1 MAPPEPGNSNTLAH
15 TAAAVERGAPIH
27 RVEQKRRL
35 EAIAEVS
42 AGVAHELRNPLF
54 GISSAAQLLRF
65 RAKDDPVIEK
75 SVGRILR
82 EVERL
87 NRMVASL
94 LEFARPSPAVLVA
107 GDPDAIWDDVL
118 EEERKRIESRSIHM
132 VRKRAKRHARVAL
145 DADRIAQLF
154 INVLDNA
161 VDASADGA
169 TISLG
174 TEMLDDGAWR
184 CRLKNGGPALASDQ
198 VSRVFEM
205 FYSTKAGHM
214 GVGLTLCQRI
224 IEEHGGTIA
233 LDSTADNGTTLTI
246 VLPPHP

>member
-1 MAPPEPGNSNTLAH
+1 MASPEPGSTHTPAQ
-15 TAAAVERGAPIH
+15 TAAAVERAAPIQ
-27 RVEQKRRL
+27 RVDEKRRL

-42 AGVAHELRNPLF
+42 AGVAHELRNPLV

-65 RAKDDPVIEK
+65 RSTDDPVVEK

-87 NRMVASL
+87 NRMVTSL
-94 LEFARPSPAVLVA
+94 LEFARPSLTVLVA

-118 EEERKRIESRSIHM
+118 ERERERIESRSLHV

-145 DADRIAQLF
+145 DADRVAQLF

-161 VDASADGA
+161 VDASPDGA
-169 TISLG
+169 AIALG
-174 TEMLDDGAWR
+174 TELLDDGAWR
-184 CRLKNGGPALASDQ
+184 CRLKNGGPALGSDQ
-198 VSRVFEM
+198 LSKVFEII
-205 FYSTKAGHM
+205 YTTKAGHT
-214 GVGLTLCQRI
+214 GIGLTLCQRI

-233 LDSTADNGTTLTI
+233 LESTADAGTMLTI
-246 VLPPHP
+246 VLPPHR

>member
-1 MAPPEPGNSNTLAH
+1 MASPEPGKSNTPAQ
-15 TAAAVERGAPIH
+15 TAGAVERAAPMH

-42 AGVAHELRNPLF
+42 AGVAHELRNPLL

-65 RAKDDPVIEK
+65 RAKDDPVVEK

-94 LEFARPSPAVLVA
+94 LEFARPSAAVLVA
-107 GDPDAIWDDVL
+107 GDPDSIWDDVL
-118 EEERKRIESRSIHM
+118 EGERARIESRSIHM
-132 VRKRAKRHARVAL
+132 ARKRAKRHARVAL
-145 DADRIAQLF
+145 DADRMAQLF

-161 VDASADGA
+161 IDASPDGA
-169 TISLG
+169 TISVT

-184 CRLKNGGPALASDQ
+184 CRVKNSGPSLSPDQ
-198 VSRVFEM
+198 LSRAFDM
-205 FYSTKAGHM
+205 FYSTKTGHT
-214 GVGLTLCQRI
+214 GIGLTLCQRI
-224 IEEHGGTIA
+224 IEAHSGTIA
-233 LDSTADNGTTLTI
+233 LESTADSGTTLTI